1 MLQTSMND
9 GDLPKPS
16 LQLPDKRSCQTQKT
30 LVMKTRF
37 LTEQSGLIQ
46 FMIISAILI
55 LLGLISYLCFIVRML
70 NAETII
76 AGIIS
81 GLVIFLLLWIWFGTY
96 YQLSK
101 DTLIAA
107 SGPFVWNIKIG
118 DIHLIRLNQKTFGGM
133 YKATL
138 SMNGIEI
145 RYNKHRS
152 LFISPVQ
159 QEIFIEKLKELNPKI
174 EITEK

>member
-1 MLQTSMND
+1 MGLYNV
-9 GDLPKPS
+9 GHKLKNE
-16 LQLPDKRSCQTQKT
+16 KR
-30 LVMKTRF
+30 LIMRTRF
-37 LTEQSGLIQ
+37 LTEKSGLIK
-46 FMIISAILI
+46 FLIISTILI
-55 LLGLISYLCFIVRML
+55 LFGLISYLCFIVRML

-101 DTLIAA
+101 DKLVAA
-107 SGPFVWNIKIG
+107 SGPFVWNIKII
-118 DIHLIRLNQKTFGGM
+118 DIDFIRLNQKTFGGM
-133 YKATL
+133 YKASL
-138 SMNGIEI
+138 SMNGMEI

-159 QEIFIEKLKELNPKI
+159 QEIFIERLKELNTKI
-174 EITEK
+174 EIKEK

>member
-1 MLQTSMND
+1 
-9 GDLPKPS
+9 
-16 LQLPDKRSCQTQKT
+16 
-30 LVMKTRF
+30 
-37 LTEQSGLIQ
+37 
-46 FMIISAILI
+46 
-55 LLGLISYLCFIVRML
+55 ML

-101 DTLIAA
+101 GKLIAT
-107 SGPFVWNIKIG
+107 SGPFIWNIKIS
-118 DIHLIRLNQKTFGGM
+118 DIDFIRLNQNTFGGM
-133 YKATL
+133 NRATL

-152 LFISPVQ
+152 LFISPMP
-159 QEIFIEKLKELNPKI
+159 QEIFIMELKELNTKI
-174 EITEK
+174 EIKER